1 MKAETTRA
9 VPERDVAAAPPAGKK
24 RPAAGLLI
32 LPGLVLLFF
41 FFIMPYANMLYISF
55 LTRAFDEPYYHIL
68 TISNYERVVTDPFNW
83 EIIGITFWFAV
94 VTALITLV
102 LSFPIAYYMARSP
115 SGRKGFLLALVLA
128 PLLVGVVVR
137 SYGWMILLADT
148 GLVNQ
153 LLMGLGFPRQQ
164 LMYNELGVWIGLVH
178 IYMPFMVISLMN
190 ALSDIDPDLEKASRS
205 LGASGWTTFWR
216 VVWPLSLPGVAAG
229 TVLVFVLAVSAYVIP
244 ALLGGYN
251 VLTAPL
257 LIVQTVMDLFNWP
270 LGSALAMVLFAVT
283 VGAIFLYTKLLNRAM
298 RGLS

>member
-1 MKAETTRA
+1 MSTQVHPDRPHTAHWT
-9 VPERDVAAAPPAGKK
+9 PPAA
-24 RPAAGLLI
+24 RRHQPFWLLVF
-32 LPGLVLLFF
+32 PGLILLFF
-41 FFIMPYANMLYISF
+41 FFVLPYANMLYISF
-55 LTRAFDEPYYHIL
+55 LTRAFDEPYYHIFTL
-68 TISNYERVVTDPFNW
+68 DNYRRVVVDPFHW
-83 EIIGITFWFAV
+83 EIIGLTFWFAI
-94 VTALITLV
+94 VTAAITLV

-115 SGRKGFLLALVLA
+115 TTRKGVLLGLVLA

-148 GLVNQ
+148 GLINQ
-153 LLMGLGFPRQQ
+153 FLIWIGVGRQR
-164 LMYNELGVWIGLVH
+164 LMYNQLGVWIGLIH

-190 ALSDIDPDLEKASRS
+190 AISDINPDLEKASRS
-205 LGASGWTTFWR
+205 LGASPWKTFWR

-270 LGSALAMVLFAVT
+270 FGSALAMVLFAVT
-283 VGAIFLYTKLLNRAM
+283 VGAIFIYIKVLNRAM

>member
-1 MKAETTRA
+1 MSTPTHPSTLGAAEHVQFATRRRQ
-9 VPERDVAAAPPAGKK
+9 PFW
-24 RPAAGLLI
+24 LLV
-32 LPGLVLLFF
+32 LPGLILLFLF
-41 FFIMPYANMLYISF
+41 FVLPYANMLYISF

-68 TISNYERVVTDPFNW
+68 TLDNYRRVVTDPFNW
-83 EIIGITFWFAV
+83 EIIGLTFWFAI
-94 VTALITLV
+94 VTAVITLV

-115 SGRKGFLLALVLA
+115 STRKGFLLGLVLA

-153 LLMGLGFPRQQ
+153 FLTWIGVGRQR
-164 LMYNELGVWIGLVH
+164 LMYNQLGVWIGLIH

-190 ALSDIDPDLEKASRS
+190 AISDIDPDLEKASRS
-205 LGASGWTTFWR
+205 LGASSWTTFWR

-283 VGAIFLYTKLLNRAM
+283 VGTIFMYTKLLNRAM